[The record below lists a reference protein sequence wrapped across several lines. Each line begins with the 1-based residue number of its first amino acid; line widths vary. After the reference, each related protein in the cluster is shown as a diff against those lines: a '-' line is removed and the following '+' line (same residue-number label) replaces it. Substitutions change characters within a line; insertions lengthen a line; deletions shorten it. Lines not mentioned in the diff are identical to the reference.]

1 MHARTLAAGA
11 LLAGAALGLTGPA
24 AQAVEAGAVAVTP
37 SSAAPGQTVKI
48 GASGCATSNANASAR
63 AYSDAFPTASLSA
76 VGSAGEVSGSS
87 TVFSGAKA
95 GTYTVTVVCDVNNPS
110 QQRYTGSFTVTGS
123 SSSTTPQGV
132 RGGLGGSFEDAGPGT
147 IAAGAAL
154 VAVGLGAT
162 AYTVRRRMRRSS

>member
-1 MHARTLAAGA
+1 MHAGTLAAA
-11 LLAGAALGLTGPA
+11 AVLAGAAFGLAAPA

-37 SSAAPGQTVKI
+37 SSAGPGQTVKI
-48 GASGCATSNANASAR
+48 GASGCATANANAQAR

-76 VGSAGEVSGSS
+76 VGQQGEVSGTS

-95 GTYTVTVVCDVNNPS
+95 GTYTVTVVCDVSNPT
-110 QQRYTGSFTVTGS
+110 QKYTGSFTVTG
-123 SSSTTPQGV
+123 SSTTPQGV

-154 VAVGLGAT
+154 VAAGLGAT
-162 AYTVRRRMRRSS
+162 AITVRRRMRRSS